1 MMPFSVLCASACKFY
16 ALSRSTARVARLE
29 VSISVDVYDD
39 VIVVLVL
46 VFIITCI
53 IITKTIIINND
64 NYYYIIIRKE
74 IEIDV

>member
-39 VIVVLVL
+39 VIVVVLVL

-53 IITKTIIINND
+53 IITKTIINND

>member
-53 IITKTIIINND
+53 IITKTIINND